1 MPRFKRGTK
10 YHKDDSCGKSSL
22 NDSDKEVFT
31 SEDKKNTQFLLAGIR
46 RIKCQKQRPGDERIC
61 TYMKNFHHFSR
72 EQTMEALNKAVRSS
86 KIIKVIN
93 QGLATYR
100 DPDMHR
106 NPQSHVTRAVDLRR
120 MVKKS
125 ILMIAGEGALL
136 KEIEESITKE
146 YGLVADAAFKE
157 EFNKAIEQSLD
168 LFIIE
173 KQGKLYKVPVTKIH
187 PFPPPKVPPSTV
199 CSFCLG
205 TEDKNRDGEA
215 EAFISCHDCG
225 NSAHPS
231 CLKYPMWL
239 VERARAAPWQCLE
252 CKSCHYCEESADA
265 DNLLFCDACDK
276 GFHMACL
283 EPPLT
288 NLPEGRWVC
297 PMCVP
302 EPNRKRGV
310 GRMHDPSDP
319 LFVGMSLLK
328 KTPRSSGHKKRKQF
342 HHERSFSEE
351 DDDVEGPD
359 GLPPGVTQDDY
370 LLFKKAQE
378 LAMAT
383 LASSMEAAKS
393 HGNLSSMRT
402 PPMIEFGKYLIKT
415 WFSSPYPQEYAMLP
429 TLYICEFCIKYMK
442 TRNILDRHRT
452 KCKWFHPPAN
462 EIYRKDDI
470 SIYEVDGAVSKI
482 YCQNLCLLAK
492 LFLDHKTLYY
502 DVEPFLFYVLTKND
516 RKGCHLV
523 GYFSKEKACQQK
535 YNVSC
540 IMVMPQYQKMG
551 FGRFL
556 IDFSY
561 LLSRIEGQPGSPE
574 KPLSDLGKIS
584 YHSYWKS
591 IVLEYIA
598 EYSEEKISIRKISQD
613 TGMDP
618 HDIADTFQRL
628 GLLQLGLDK
637 RIMLVRNQKLTEDHL
652 EKLKNAKVKR
662 IPLHPECLHWSPPIN
677 KPPVKSTSSALED
690 DSEEGRQNEIE
701 PEKTA
706 EIVEEKAEQ
715 PALEKKDT
723 KQSRELPPSPL
734 SIGDDDAF
742 EDPLAA
748 HSLQNADEL
757 LDDSKQ
763 PASTELKET
772 HVSEDQEENVGSP
785 PSKRRK
791 VARPQGGHGARKRR
805 IHSNPWDRKRSRRR
819 KNKDTNAD
827 SSASNIN
834 ASSPKP
840 PQSKRKRVLGE
851 GSLLT
856 NTVRQKLRQSQ
867 LAIKRSRDL
876 ETRQSRRE
884 LSPGLAPRRGTL
896 RRKSLPS
903 WKTSDEDE
911 SRKEPFLMDE
921 TQTNP
926 GATFTENISG
936 MGGMLYTLVHACTPT
951 RVCTYIHIIHICLR
965 TYIHMYIFVHRYS
978 FCPHR

>member
-1 MPRFKRGTK
+1 MNNSTLLLFVSCSMPRFKRGSK
-10 YHKDDSCGKSSL
+10 FHKDDSSGKSALESGE
-22 NDSDKEVFT
+22 KEVLT
-31 SEDKKNTQFLLAGIR
+31 NEDKKNTQFLLAGIR
-46 RIKCQKQRPGDERIC
+46 RIKAQKQRPGDERIC
-61 TYMKNFHHFSR
+61 TYMKNFHQFSR
-72 EQTMEALNKAVRSS
+72 EQTLEALAKAVRSS

-125 ILMIAGEGALL
+125 ILMIGGEGALL
-136 KEIEESITKE
+136 KDIEEAITKE
-146 YGLVADAAFKE
+146 YGLVADPAFRE
-157 EFNKAIEQSLD
+157 EFSKAIEQSLD

-173 KQGKLYKVPVTKIH
+173 KHGKLYKVPVTKVH
-187 PFPPPKVPPSTV
+187 PFPEPKVPPSTV

-205 TEDKNRDGEA
+205 GEDKNREGE
-215 EAFISCHDCG
+215 EESFISCHDCG

-231 CLKYPMWL
+231 CLKYSPEL

-252 CKSCHYCEESADA
+252 CKSCHYCGESADA

-283 EPPLT
+283 DPPLAD
-288 NLPEGRWVC
+288 LPEGRWVC
-297 PMCVP
+297 PTCVP
-302 EPNRKRGV
+302 EPNRKRGG
-310 GRMHDPSDP
+310 GRSHDPSDP
-319 LFVGMSLLK
+319 LFFGMSVFK
-328 KTPRSSGHKKRKQF
+328 KTPRSSKKKR
-342 HHERSFSEE
+342 HAYDRSFSEE
-351 DDDVEGPD
+351 DDDGEGPD

-383 LASSMEAAKS
+383 LASSMEAAQS
-393 HGNLSSMRT
+393 NGNLVSLRT

-429 TLYICEFCIKYMK
+429 RLYICEFCIKYMK
-442 TRNILDRHRT
+442 TKSILDRHRT

-462 EIYRKDDI
+462 EIYRKDDL
-470 SIYEVDGAVSKI
+470 SIFEVDGAVSKI

-598 EYSEEKISIRKISQD
+598 KYSEEKISIRRISQD

-618 HDIADTFQRL
+618 HDVADTFQRL
-628 GLLQLGLDK
+628 GLLQLTHDK
-637 RIMLVRNQKLTEDHL
+637 RIMLVRDQTLIDEHR
-652 EKLKNAKVKR
+652 EKMLNAKVKR

-677 KPPVKSTSSALED
+677 KPSAKSTSSALED
-690 DSEEGRQNEIE
+690 ESEEAAQIQNE
-701 PEKTA
+701 PEKKKEEVQRKDADQTA
-706 EIVEEKAEQ
+706 
-715 PALEKKDT
+715 PDKKDAD
-723 KQSRELPPSPL
+723 LPKEVPRSPL
-734 SIGDDDAF
+734 SVGDDDAF
-742 EDPLAA
+742 EDTLPVCPSDKMPESTKPAPLIQQKDR
-748 HSLQNADEL
+748 SDS
-757 LDDSKQ
+757 DDGERKAQ
-763 PASTELKET
+763 
-772 HVSEDQEENVGSP
+772 SP
-785 PSKRRK
+785 YAKRRK
-791 VARPQGGHGARKRR
+791 VTGHHPTTGGRKRR
-805 IHSNPWDRKRSRRR
+805 IHSNPWDRKRTRRR
-819 KNKDTNAD
+819 RDKDD
-827 SSASNIN
+827 STTDNSVSKLVTDVPKTV
-834 ASSPKP
+834 SP
-840 PQSKRKRVLGE
+840 RRTGIRGE
-851 GSLLT
+851 GRTLSSS
-856 NTVRQKLRQSQ
+856 VRQRLRQSQ
-867 LAIKRSRDL
+867 LAFRRSREL
-876 ETRQSRRE
+876 EVEKKRRLSSITREYSEQRTS
-884 LSPGLAPRRGTL
+884 SSG
-896 RRKSLPS
+896 
-903 WKTSDEDE
+903 WKTSDEDK
-911 SRKEPFLMDE
+911 SRKGTFFLNE
-921 TQTNP
+921 SHAHSEG
-926 GATFTENISG
+926 GAFTENISG
-936 MGGMLYTLVHACTPT
+936 ESWVV
-951 RVCTYIHIIHICLR
+951 RVGT
-965 TYIHMYIFVHRYS
+965 HMHMCV
-978 FCPHR
+978 C